1 MPQSEIIVQAVF
13 SDLLDSVGG
22 DLDFM
27 LELVEAYISS
37 TPELFTTIQQALE
50 TANASA
56 LQRAAHS
63 LKSGSASF
71 GALSFANQCKELE
84 DMGKSGLLEGASQK
98 FTELKV
104 GYQEVVAALLVLIQS
119 AKAA

>member
-1 MPQSEIIVQAVF
+1 MPQSEIIVQAIF

-27 LELVEAYISS
+27 SELVEAYISS
-37 TPELFTTIQQALE
+37 TPELFTSIQQALE

-104 GYQEVVAALLVLIQS
+104 GYQEVVAALLVLVQS

>member
-50 TANASA
+50 TANATA

-63 LKSGSASF
+63 LKSGSASL

-84 DMGKSGLLEGASQK
+84 DIGKSGLLEGASQK
-98 FTELKV
+98 FTELMV
-104 GYQEVVAALLVLIQS
+104 GYQEVVAALLVLVQG
-119 AKAA
+119 AKAV

>member
-27 LELVEAYISS
+27 SELVEAYISS
-37 TPELFTTIQQALE
+37 TPELFTSIQQALE

-104 GYQEVVAALLVLIQS
+104 GYQEVVAALLVLVQS

>member
-1 MPQSEIIVQAVF
+1 MPQSEIIVQAIF

-37 TPELFTTIQQALE
+37 TPELFTSIQQALE

-104 GYQEVVAALLVLIQS
+104 GYQEVVAALLVLVQS